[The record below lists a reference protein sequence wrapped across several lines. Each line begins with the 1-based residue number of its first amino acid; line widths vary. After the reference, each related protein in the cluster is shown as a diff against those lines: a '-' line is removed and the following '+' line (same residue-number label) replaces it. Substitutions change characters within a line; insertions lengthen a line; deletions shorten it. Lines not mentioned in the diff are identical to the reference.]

1 MAKKMKGSGDDI
13 YDPLCGGIFK
23 EEYGYIFPWPITYT
37 GEKVNCFTWFNK
49 GNVLVLPRD
58 V

>member
-1 MAKKMKGSGDDI
+1 MKGSGDDI